1 MQAMRSQSR
10 QDTTAMLQAYRQYK
24 AAQHTTTSNI
34 HAVPLPDDVFRRD
47 TVTHTTATNTSN
59 SSSVSVYTKHNSMR
73 CTSQVAPVM
82 LKKPFNTALNI
93 QSDLMAS
100 AKMATKAPVQEN
112 SEKDL
117 QSAHTPPAL
126 PHHTPYATVAANTS
140 VLLAH
145 DPEAVPELDEVHCMK
160 AENLASLI
168 TAADGDTQLL
178 HDLRFT
184 HSIGVGEVEVELV
197 RRYLEVASTGSID
210 KHSAL
215 QAISDVTDVPL
226 HQLQFIARDI
236 EENGYG
242 CAYYRDTDYRDN
254 TVQYTDSNN
263 VYACDWRDEHVSTSL
278 KIVASDTINLYFL
291 LLIL

>member
-1 MQAMRSQSR
+1 MRSQSR

-34 HAVPLPDDVFRRD
+34 HAVPLPDDVFRRNPG
-47 TVTHTTATNTSN
+47 THTTSSSSSN
-59 SSSVSVYTKHNSMR
+59 GSSVSVYTKHNSMR

-82 LKKPFNTALNI
+82 LKKPFNTALNM

-117 QSAHTPPAL
+117 QSARTPPAL
-126 PHHTPYATVAANTS
+126 PHHTPYAAVAANTS

-145 DPEAVPELDEVHCMK
+145 DPEAVPELDEIHYMK

-168 TAADGDTQLL
+168 AAADGDTQLL

-197 RRYLEVASTGSID
+197 RRYLEVAGTGSID

-242 CAYYRDTDYRDN
+242 CAYYRDTAYSDS
-254 TVQYTDSNN
+254 VQLADDNN
-263 VYACDWRDEHVSTSL
+263 VYACDWRDEHVSIL
-278 KIVASDTINLYFL
+278 QKNVASDTINFNFL
-291 LLIL
+291 LLIQ